1 MKESSSIPLNPILS
15 SSMVNNSGSEHLL
28 NNYSNNNN
36 SNNSNI
42 SENIYNYSPINLNNS
57 IFKKKQILVRSSQVI
72 TIAYQGKKL
81 QRTEDRTILCFKR
94 RKFPKKL
101 SDLTGY
107 LTTLTLFIFFSILFS
122 ICLSYAK
129 DIKEISDSVKSSYN
143 YVIAFMWIFAVLSI
157 ITLTDAAFAS
167 PGRQRGTPIIRS
179 KFESGQIRKIVGGK
193 KFFLKYC
200 TTCNIIRDVRTFHC
214 SKCDL
219 CVEKHDHHCGYI
231 SNCVGAYNYKKFF
244 IFVILAYIH
253 VSIIFFTSAH
263 FAFKF
268 GGILEKEETVL
279 LFMDV
284 FIMLFGGF
292 FEFFVFWMIVQHIQI
307 IVVNRTTREFI
318 KRKKYKVYDRGCK
331 KNCYESLCRSYVKE
345 M

>member
-28 NNYSNNNN
+28 NNYSNNN

-81 QRTEDRTILCFKR
+81 QRTEDKTILCFKR

-107 LTTLTLFIFFSILFS
+107 LTTLTFFIFFSILFN
-122 ICLSYAK
+122 ICFANAK
-129 DIKEISDSVKSSYN
+129 NIQAMTDSVKSSYN

-179 KFESGQIRKIVGGK
+179 KFESAQIRKIVGGK

-214 SKCDL
+214 NKCNL

-268 GGILEKEETVL
+268 G
-279 LFMDV
+279 
-284 FIMLFGGF
+284 
-292 FEFFVFWMIVQHIQI
+292 
-307 IVVNRTTREFI
+307 
-318 KRKKYKVYDRGCK
+318 
-331 KNCYESLCRSYVKE
+331 
-345 M
+345 